1 MWPLNRFL
9 EHFVVVGTLGVVDA
23 DGTMHRFGE
32 AADPKV
38 VIRLKDKTLYRKLA
52 LRPMLCVGEAYMDG
66 TLEMAEGTL
75 WDFLELAGRNLAAGR
90 GKSDGAFLRFVVRL
104 LQNVTQFNSRHR
116 SRRNAAH
123 HYDLSGRLYDTF
135 LDESRQYS
143 CAYFKNPEAG
153 LEEAQAAKARHIAA
167 KLLLQKDQ
175 KVLDIGCGWGRFD
188 LDLARRYGVA
198 VDGITL
204 SQEQLAS
211 AVAAKEKSESA
222 ARVNFSLKD
231 YREMTGSYDRIVSIG
246 MFEHVGVPFYAAFF
260 RKIAE
265 LLSARGVALIHTIAS
280 AHGPG
285 LGNPWISKYIFP
297 GGYIPSL
304 SEIAPA
310 LEGAGLVVTDIE
322 SLRLH
327 YARTLRLWRE
337 RFLANWNTIQDLYD
351 DRFRRMWEFYLAG
364 CEMAFRFGGILV
376 YQIQLAKDQTA
387 VPLTRD
393 YIAAAETAG

>member
-1 MWPLNRFL
+1 MWPLDRFL
-9 EHFVVVGTLGVVDA
+9 KQFVAVGTLGVIDA

-32 AADPKV
+32 DATPKV
-38 VIRLKDKTLYRKLA
+38 VVRLTDKALYRKLA

-75 WDFLELAGRNLAAGR
+75 WDFLDLAGRNLAAGR

-143 CAYFKNPEAG
+143 CAYFANPEAS

-167 KLLLQKDQ
+167 KLLLERGQ

-188 LDLARRYGVA
+188 IALARRYGVS

-204 SQEQLAS
+204 SQEQFAS
-211 AVAAKEKSESA
+211 ASAAKEKAEA
-222 ARVNFSLKD
+222 AAQVRFFLKD
-231 YREMTGSYDRIVSIG
+231 YREMAGSYDRIVSIG
-246 MFEHVGVPFYAAFF
+246 MFEHVGVPFYATFF

-265 LLSARGVALIHTIAS
+265 LLSAKGVALVHTIAS

-310 LEGAGLVVTDIE
+310 MESAGLVVTDIE

-337 RFLANWNTIQDLYD
+337 RFLANWSAVKDLYD

-376 YQIQLAKDQTA
+376 YQIQLTKDQTA